1 LERLEWIALEG
12 CPRAYVA
19 RTARARLLGLAWLDD
34 LPAGCGLLIPRCRS
48 IHTFGMRFALDV
60 DFLDGEG
67 RVVRRVEGVPPRRVV
82 RCRGAVAVLER
93 RAG

>member
-1 LERLEWIALEG
+1 
-12 CPRAYVA
+12 
-19 RTARARLLGLAWLDD
+19 
-34 LPAGCGLLIPRCRS
+34 
-48 IHTFGMRFALDV
+48 MRFALDV